1 VFNGAGVKMLARL
14 YNEHRQIVVLVKK
27 LINMIDPENPP
38 ELADLARV
46 RSELA
51 ACSDLH
57 LLTEAKF
64 IAEVLGRRDD
74 QLAQILYER
83 YKSEMLEIQ
92 IALSAHMGRWNPTTI
107 RSDWHG
113 YQRGVRD
120 QLAIGIERM
129 KWEERVVF
137 PVVLELDPVRSGQAW
152 QPKSSANTPA
162 RVLAG

>member
-1 VFNGAGVKMLARL
+1 MLDRF
-14 YNEHRQIVVLVKK
+14 YKEHRQIVVLVKK

-38 ELADLARV
+38 ELGDLARI

-57 LLTEAKF
+57 LLAEAKF
-64 IAEVLGRRDD
+64 MGEVLGRRDD

-92 IALSAHMGRWNPTTI
+92 IALSAHIGRWNPTNI
-107 RSDWHG
+107 RSDWYG
-113 YQRGVRD
+113 YRQAVRD
-120 QLAIGIERM
+120 QFSIGIERM

-137 PVVLELDPVRSGQAW
+137 PVVLELDPVSSGQGW
-152 QPKSSANTPA
+152 HPRPCPNTAA

>member
-1 VFNGAGVKMLARL
+1 MFYGGDPDMLARL

-38 ELADLARV
+38 QLEDLARV

-74 QLAQILYER
+74 QLAQILYAR

-113 YQRGVRD
+113 YRQAVRD

-137 PVVLELDPVRSGQAW
+137 PVVLELDPVKSGQAW
-152 QPKSSANTPA
+152 PAKLSPRSPA
-162 RVLAG
+162 RALAG